1 MIFTEGNRPPALHEL
16 TTEPSSSSQIWRCDP
31 GALPCL
37 IPRRGGAAASP
48 GRAASGGARWG
59 DLSVG
64 VWSCLAVTPI
74 PASLRLQRMS
84 WGPLLL
90 ACVGYFFNMYFF
102 QHLQPLQAVSF
113 MGTAGAPV
121 PSWSL
126 PASFRASGE
135 DRLRGCCTSRESSRP
150 PAPGRDV
157 MGKSGSEEG
166 QTKQHIRGGEWVVG
180 EEGLG
185 EGSCLPACC

>member
-1 MIFTEGNRPPALHEL
+1 MQNCEIKQNNVIFTEGNRPPALHEL

-48 GRAASGGARWG
+48 GRAASRGARWG

-126 PASFRASGE
+126 LQSLGGGQATGLLHIPGE
-135 DRLRGCCTSRESSRP
+135 QQAPSPGQGC
-150 PAPGRDV
+150 D
-157 MGKSGSEEG
+157 
-166 QTKQHIRGGEWVVG
+166 GEKW
-180 EEGLG
+180 L
-185 EGSCLPACC
+185 